1 MDGALWRHIWP
12 WRLVAVGW
20 PEGGQMA
27 LIPQYHFI
35 VADLSSENHPILIRS
50 VTKLC
55 VMLYSTQIDD
65 GGAELWH
72 NRLQRPLPAR
82 GGWQWYQQ
90 PARLGRFHQEPL
102 GNEFSHWI
110 WAVAGGYCQD

>member
-1 MDGALWRHIWP
+1 MAVKRGWYDASEVPGVLWRPRIGVDGALWRHIWP

-35 VADLSSENHPILIRS
+35 VADLSSEKHPILIRS

-55 VMLYSTQIDD
+55 VMLYSTRIDD
-65 GGAELWH
+65 GGA
-72 NRLQRPLPAR
+72 
-82 GGWQWYQQ
+82 
-90 PARLGRFHQEPL
+90 
-102 GNEFSHWI
+102 
-110 WAVAGGYCQD
+110 